1 MCLQVFESISANV
14 KHLVSLEPFVAPEE
28 DDKLPTVILLSGQDA
43 MWVMQA
49 PGLKKG
55 TMCATKVQ
63 SY

>member
-43 MWVMQA
+43 MWVM
-49 PGLKKG
+49 
-55 TMCATKVQ
+55 
-63 SY
+63 